1 VNQIGWFA
9 SGALLFLT
17 GAGVILFGPHTGND
31 DVIGLGL
38 VAIIAGSL
46 CLGIGAW
53 RVYTRVDWKR
63 VEAEQRLWESGS
75 VGRVWLQIRKTL
87 TGR

>member
-1 VNQIGWFA
+1 MPAPARRACRILDSDLLRNREGAVNQIGWFA
-9 SGALLFLT
+9 SGALLFLA

-63 VEAEQRLWESGS
+63 VEA
-75 VGRVWLQIRKTL
+75 
-87 TGR
+87 